1 MKPFLRAGMV
11 CASVLLGACTALAPP
26 DTPRAVTLPERWHAP
41 LPHSGTL
48 SDMRQWWQQFNDP
61 ALLVLQDAAQ
71 AANPTLA
78 LAQTRIVQARA
89 AQVGT
94 QASMGPTVNSTA
106 SASRGNA
113 QAPGSPAATVWQVGA
128 QASWEIDLFG
138 AQKLASNAAQARLEG
153 AQALWHEARV
163 SVAAEL
169 AQLYFDRRSCEQV
182 LAVAKADA
190 ASRTETARLADLSA
204 QAGLTAPAA
213 AALAKA
219 SAAEGRG
226 RYTQQQAQ
234 CNTDVKGL
242 VALTA
247 LTEPQVLAQLA
258 STPAESH
265 SSTLLRIAQ
274 LPVQVL
280 AQRPDVFNAERELMA
295 ARADVGVT
303 QAQELPRLGLS
314 GSVAVGGVRAG
325 GSTSDAR
332 TWSLGPLQLTLP
344 ILDGGRNAANTDAA
358 RAAYASAAT
367 TYAAK
372 VRQAVREVEEALV
385 RLDSATRRDD
395 DARLAAQGYAS
406 AFDATQA
413 RYKAGLA
420 SVVELEES
428 RRTSLAAQT
437 GLLGLQRERLGAWIA
452 LYRAAG
458 GGWTTA
464 QLDTPS
470 STPTGR
476 TAP

>member
-1 MKPFLRAGMV
+1 MRLNLRTGMV
-11 CASVLLGACTALAPP
+11 CASVVLGACTTLAPP
-26 DTPRAVTLPERWHAP
+26 DAPRAVTPPERWHAP
-41 LPHSGTL
+41 LPHGGTL

-61 ALLVLQDAAQ
+61 ALLALQDAAQ
-71 AANPTLA
+71 TANPTLA
-78 LAQTRIVQARA
+78 MAQARIMQARA
-89 AQVGT
+89 AQVSA
-94 QASMGPTVNSTA
+94 QAGMGPTLNGNA

-113 QAPGSPAATVWQVGA
+113 QAPGSPPATVWQVGA

-138 AQKLASNAAQARLEG
+138 AQKLAANAAQARFEG

-204 QAGLTAPAA
+204 QAGLTAPAT

-234 CNTDVKGL
+234 CDTDVKGL

-247 LTEPQVLAQLA
+247 LTEPQVLAHLA
-258 STPAESH
+258 STPAAAHNSA
-265 SSTLLRIAQ
+265 LLSIAQ

-295 ARADVGVT
+295 ARAEVGVT

-314 GSVAVGGVRAG
+314 GSVAVGGVRTG

-344 ILDGGRNAANTDAA
+344 ILDGGRNAANTEAA
-358 RAAYASAAT
+358 RAAYASNAAA
-367 TYAAK
+367 YAAK

-395 DARLAAQGYAS
+395 DARLAAEGYTT

-428 RRTSLAAQT
+428 RRNSLAAQT

-458 GGWTTA
+458 GGWSAT
-464 QLDTPS
+464 QLDNPPP
-470 STPTGR
+470 TPTGR

>member
-26 DTPRAVTLPERWHAP
+26 DTPRAVNLPERWHAP
-41 LPHSGTL
+41 LPHGGTL
-48 SDMRQWWQQFNDP
+48 GDMRQWWQQFNDP
-61 ALLVLQDAAQ
+61 ALLVLQNAAQ

-94 QASMGPTVNSTA
+94 QASMGPTVNGTA
-106 SASRGNA
+106 SASRGNT

-128 QASWEIDLFG
+128 QASWELDLFG

-182 LAVAKADA
+182 LAVGKADA

-234 CNTDVKGL
+234 CDTDVKGL

-280 AQRPDVFNAERELMA
+280 TQRPDVFNAERELMA

-367 TYAAK
+367 AYAAK